1 MASTG
6 QSDISTYASR
16 SREPCRI
23 VNRCLEGERCDR
35 AHTRHGHE
43 PTNLRITASQFCNL
57 TVKLPDL
64 LLDGIARF
72 EQRPDRSHQL
82 RTLLDQLLG
91 SYSEDIE
98 RATSDHETEV
108 LEKAAH
114 LVLEIALDLDQQC
127 PTPQQCSDR
136 VAVDILDMHLLEP
149 TGLHD
154 AGDPNS
160 IVAVAFVDLHLKH
173 CFGMARVDAD
183 SPVCKIKQTRFIGLT
198 LWTDWAQAGRWMP
211 DPAKAKANAIVWT
224 ARARGWAVPLETGP
238 REYRAIK
245 TERGLWTPYD
255 AV

>member
-43 PTNLRITASQFCNL
+43 PADLRITASQFCNH

-82 RTLLDQLLG
+82 RTILDQLLG

-98 RATSDHETEV
+98 RARRSDTPTVES
-108 LEKAAH
+108 AGN
-114 LVLEIALDLDQQC
+114 LVQGKGPAFRIA
-127 PTPQQCSDR
+127 
-136 VAVDILDMHLLEP
+136 
-149 TGLHD
+149 
-154 AGDPNS
+154 
-160 IVAVAFVDLHLKH
+160 
-173 CFGMARVDAD
+173 
-183 SPVCKIKQTRFIGLT
+183 
-198 LWTDWAQAGRWMP
+198 WT
-211 DPAKAKANAIVWT
+211 
-224 ARARGWAVPLETGP
+224 
-238 REYRAIK
+238 
-245 TERGLWTPYD
+245 
-255 AV
+255 

>member
-1 MASTG
+1 MACSAFGDSTGPIDFSRSMASTG

-35 AHTRHGHE
+35 AHTRRGHE
-43 PTNLRITASQFCNL
+43 PADLRITASQFCNL

-82 RTLLDQLLG
+82 RTTLDQLLG

-136 VAVDILDMHLLEP
+136 EAVDILDMHLLEP
-149 TGLHD
+149 TGLL
-154 AGDPNS
+154 AL
-160 IVAVAFVDLHLKH
+160 VWL
-173 CFGMARVDAD
+173 D
-183 SPVCKIKQTRFIGLT
+183 SGITPCCKSLFAPPIK
-198 LWTDWAQAGRWMP
+198 
-211 DPAKAKANAIVWT
+211 
-224 ARARGWAVPLETGP
+224 
-238 REYRAIK
+238 
-245 TERGLWTPYD
+245 
-255 AV
+255 

>member
-43 PTNLRITASQFCNL
+43 PADLRITASQLCNL

-64 LLDGIARF
+64 MLDGIAHF

-82 RTLLDQLLG
+82 RTILDQLLG

-108 LEKAAH
+108 FKKAAP
-114 LVLEIALDLDQQC
+114 LV
-127 PTPQQCSDR
+127 
-136 VAVDILDMHLLEP
+136 
-149 TGLHD
+149 
-154 AGDPNS
+154 
-160 IVAVAFVDLHLKH
+160 
-173 CFGMARVDAD
+173 FGFPLVFARR
-183 SPVCKIKQTRFIGLT
+183 SP
-198 LWTDWAQAGRWMP
+198 P
-211 DPAKAKANAIVWT
+211 
-224 ARARGWAVPLETGP
+224 
-238 REYRAIK
+238 
-245 TERGLWTPYD
+245 
-255 AV
+255 